1 MIRKFLTVTALLL
14 AAGCTKAPEDATARY
29 SVAGGRAIVT
39 AKATAKGDLRLD
51 TGPQTLIR
59 KDGKDYV
66 VIDDN
71 GEKFAIS
78 VADFIAAQDE
88 FMKASGTKPQPR
100 TNDPEFEAVDV
111 GEETVAGM
119 KGDIWRVQP
128 KGNAAAGDSLQLV
141 IANDPSL
148 ANLGKAVQLQGSLRA
163 AGMKQLTGSE
173 SNVEKNVNDVMGK
186 GLLLRMGDV
195 MMLQDVTRGTIPA
208 TEFALPKILDKA
220 TILKRMNEAREKA
233 MAGAKAQEGA
243 TPPAGAPVPAPAPAP
258 APSPSAT
265 K

>member
-14 AAGCTKAPEDATARY
+14 VAACSKAPEDATARY
-29 SVAGGRAIVT
+29 SIAGGSVVVT

-66 VIDDN
+66 VINEN
-71 GEKFAIS
+71 GEKFALS

-88 FMKASGTKPQPR
+88 FMKASGSKPQPR
-100 TNDPEFEAVDV
+100 TNDPEYEAVDV
-111 GEETVAGM
+111 GEETVAGL
-119 KGDIWRVQP
+119 KGAIWRVQP
-128 KGNAAAGDSLQLV
+128 KGKAAVGESLQLV
-141 IANDPSL
+141 ISNDPSL

-173 SNVEKNVNDVMGK
+173 SSVEKNVNDVMGK
-186 GLLLRMGDV
+186 GMLLRMGDV
-195 MMLQDVTRGTIPA
+195 MMLQDVTKGAIPA
-208 TEFALPKILDKA
+208 TEFALPKVLDKA
-220 TILKRMNEAREKA
+220 TILKRMSEARDKA
-233 MAGAKAQEGA
+233 MEAAKAQGGA

-258 APSPSAT
+258 SPTAT